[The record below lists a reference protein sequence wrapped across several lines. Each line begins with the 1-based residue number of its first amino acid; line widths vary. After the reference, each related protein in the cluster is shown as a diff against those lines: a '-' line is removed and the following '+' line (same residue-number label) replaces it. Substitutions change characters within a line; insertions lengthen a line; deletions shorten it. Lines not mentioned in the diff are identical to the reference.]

1 MLLKQKAAPQ
11 PRSRLLEFE
20 VQLVCWRS
28 GRRCWDWLFLR
39 QDADVAPVLALV
51 LEKHDAI
58 NQGEQ
63 GIVLATRDVHAGFM
77 LGASLADQN
86 CSRMNQL
93 AAEPLHAQ
101 PLPL

>member
-1 MLLKQKAAPQ
+1 MLGTQQKAAPK

-28 GRRCWDWLFLR
+28 GRRGWGCLLRR
-39 QDADVAPVLALV
+39 QDADVAPILALV

-63 GIVLATRDVHAGFM
+63 RIILATRHVHAGLVF
-77 LGASLADQN
+77 GAALADQY
-86 CSRMNQL
+86 CSRMDEL
-93 AAEPLHAQ
+93 AAEPLHA
-101 PLPL
+101 